1 MFLSY
6 CDSRSFCFQYQKQV
20 NYVYIYFY
28 LYRCSLISPNTERHY
43 FFTLFI
49 IIIGLQYLK
58 LFLLFIFPIVL
69 VLEVVIQVDI
79 VYIVLFLP
87 LLFICILS
95 FCSPKIFIFSFVPS
109 FDVKKTNIL
118 CIFPA
123 FRDTVT
129 VSTILLRLS
138 IGSVICCVYLAY
150 ILYFVLHDFCIVC
163 VSTYVVNV
171 VNLVLCAVKLQ
182 VLRDRKSDAT
192 TRAKCD

>member
-1 MFLSY
+1 MINTVTETF
-6 CDSRSFCFQYQKQV
+6 SF
-20 NYVYIYFY
+20 IYF
-28 LYRCSLISPNTERHY
+28 LNSFSNRGCNLGWHCTHS
-43 FFTLFI
+43 
-49 IIIGLQYLK
+49 
-58 LFLLFIFPIVL
+58 FIFTFAV
-69 VLEVVIQVDI
+69 
-79 VYIVLFLP
+79 FLY
-87 LLFICILS
+87 LS

-109 FDVKKTNIL
+109 FYVKKTNIL

-171 VNLVLCAVKLQ
+171 VNLVLCAAKLQ
-182 VLRDRKSDAT
+182 VLRDCKSDAT
-192 TRAKCD
+192 ARAKCDWTKDLTRYLYKISWPEDWINRVHLYQHYKRNVFSLYRY